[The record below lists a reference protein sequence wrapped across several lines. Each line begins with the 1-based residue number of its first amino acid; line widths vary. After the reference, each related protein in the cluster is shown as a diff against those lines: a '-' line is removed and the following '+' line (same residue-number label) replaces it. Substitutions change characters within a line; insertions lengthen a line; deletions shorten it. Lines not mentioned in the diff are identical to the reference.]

1 VIGVLKDTQAAEVTP
16 ERDGE
21 EVTLAG
27 WVHEI
32 RDLGGIKFLLLR
44 DRSGIV
50 QVTCPRQKVPE
61 DVFERVPRLKKESV
75 IRVRG
80 TVQANEKAPG
90 GVEVIPEELEVL
102 SESETH
108 LPLDPTGKVDADLD
122 TRLDARVLD
131 LRREEPRAV
140 FRIRDV
146 ATTAIREFLE
156 DRGFLEVHTP
166 KIIASATEG
175 GTELFPVVYF
185 ERDAY
190 LAQSPQLYKQMLMAA
205 GFERVYEIGPIFR
218 AEEHNTRRHLN
229 EAISVDIEMSFIE
242 SEEDVMR
249 VLEELLAHVFH
260 RVAEECEEEL
270 KTLDVELPELEPPF
284 ERLTYEET
292 LDLLAEHGI
301 HVEWGE
307 DLPTEAER
315 KLGEL
320 FDEPI
325 FITEWP
331 RETRPFYTMAKDDEV
346 TRAFDLMYQG
356 LELASGAQREHRYE
370 TLVDQIKEQGLNP
383 DDFRHY
389 LEAFRYGMPPHGGWG
404 LGLERTLMTLT
415 GMENIREVTLFPRDR
430 KRLHP

>member
-1 VIGVLKDTQAAEVTP
+1 MLKDAYTADVTP

-21 EVTLAG
+21 EVRLAG
-27 WVHEI
+27 WVHEV
-32 RDLGGIKFLLLR
+32 RDLGGIKFVLLR
-44 DRSGIV
+44 DRTGIV
-50 QVTCPRQKVPE
+50 QLTLPRQKVPKE
-61 DVFERVPRLKKESV
+61 TFEKVPKLTKESV
-75 IRVRG
+75 IRVEG
-80 TVQANEKAPG
+80 IVQANKKAPR
-90 GVEVIPEELEVL
+90 GVEIIPRRIEVL
-102 SESETH
+102 SKSNTH

-131 LRREEPRAV
+131 LRREEPQAI
-140 FRIRDV
+140 FKIRNV
-146 ATTAIREFLE
+146 VTSAIREFLE
-156 DRGFLEVHTP
+156 ELGFIEVHTP

-249 VLEELLAHVFH
+249 VLEKLLAHIFRKV
-260 RVAEECEEEL
+260 REECEREL
-270 KTLDVELPELEPPF
+270 KVLNQELPELEVPF
-284 ERLTYEET
+284 ERITYEEA
-292 LDLLAEHGI
+292 LNLLSDHGI
-301 HVEWGE
+301 EVEWGE

-315 KLGEL
+315 KLGEI
-320 FDEPI
+320 FEEPF

-331 RETRPFYTMAKDDEV
+331 KEIRPFYTMAKDDEV
-346 TRAFDLMYQG
+346 TTAFDLMYKG
-356 LELASGAQREHRYE
+356 LELASGAQREHRYDM
-370 TLVDQIKEQGLNP
+370 LVRQIEEQGLNP
-383 DDFRHY
+383 ADFKYY
-389 LEAFRYGMPPHGGWG
+389 LESFKYGMPPHGGWG
-404 LGLERTLMTLT
+404 LGLERTLMTIT
-415 GMENIREVTLFPRDR
+415 DAENIREVTLFPRDR